1 MVIDIDLENK
11 KQVIA
16 FELLNDKV
24 TSEILYGG
32 GAGGGKSW
40 LGCAWIIMSAIK
52 YPGTRWLIGRS
63 VLKSLKETTL
73 VTLMDTLSSWGI
85 QAGVHF
91 NYNTKDN
98 YLLFKKE
105 YGGSM
110 VLFKDLFK
118 YPSDENFDS
127 LGSLEITGAFIDEG
141 NQISIK
147 AKNIVNSR
155 IRYKLDQYD
164 LTPKLLITCNPAK
177 NWVYDEF
184 YRPYKNNNLLP
195 YRRFIPAYAKDNPY
209 CPAVYIE
216 NLKKLDHISKAR
228 LLDGLWEYDDDDAIL
243 MEYESILNMF
253 SNDLPDGDTYISC
266 DYARFGKDK
275 TVILVWSGWKVI
287 ACKVMARSDLQD
299 AVGAIRKY
307 MVDYGVPSNR
317 VVVDEQGTGSGIV
330 DVLGCR
336 GFVASAQPVFVR
348 GMKEVYQN
356 LKAQCYFRFAEKV
369 NKGEVYFY
377 TEDITIR
384 ETIVEELEQIRRKD
398 IDKDGKLNIEGKDM
412 IREAIGRS
420 PDFADALSMRVLL
433 DLKTGKRFLI

>member
-1 MVIDIDLENK
+1 MEINPELNK
-11 KQVIA
+11 KQESA
-16 FELLNDKV
+16 FILLTDKK
-24 TSEILYGG
+24 TSEVLYGG

-40 LGCAWIIMSAIK
+40 LGCAWIIISAIQ
-52 YPGTRWLIGRS
+52 YPETRWLIGRS

-85 QAGVHF
+85 RANIHYI
-91 NYNTKDN
+91 YNTKDN
-98 YLLFKKE
+98 YLQFKKE

-110 VLFKDLFK
+110 ILMKDLFT
-118 YPSDENFDS
+118 YPSDPDHDS
-127 LGSLEITGAFIDEG
+127 LGSLELTGAFIDEG
-141 NQISIK
+141 NQITEK

-155 IRYKLDQYD
+155 IRYKLDKYG

-177 NWVYDEF
+177 NWVYSQF
-184 YRPYKNNNLLP
+184 YRPYRDGKLP
-195 YRRFIPAYAKDNPY
+195 DYRRFVPALVTDNPVIS
-209 CPAVYIE
+209 PFYIE
-216 NLKKLDHISKAR
+216 NLKKLDKVSKAR
-228 LLDGLWEYDDDDAIL
+228 LLDGLWEYDDDDSVLMDYEAIL
-243 MEYESILNMF
+243 NIF
-253 SNDLPDGDTYISC
+253 TNDLPDGDTYISC

-287 ACKVMARSDLQD
+287 NCKVMARSDLQD
-299 AVGAIRKY
+299 AVSAIRRY
-307 MVDYGVPSNR
+307 MVEYGVPSNK

-336 GFVASAQPVFVR
+336 GFVASAQPVFVH

-369 NKGEVYFY
+369 NKGEVYFF
-377 TEDITIR
+377 TDDITIK

-398 IDKDGKLNIEGKDM
+398 VDKDGKLNIEGKDM

-433 DLKTGKRFLI
+433 DLKTGRKFLI